1 MINTAFKNTPAT
13 AQKSNSNRKVTYVM
27 RKTRLDTY
35 EEKLTGSPAG
45 PLSPGLPGG
54 PGKPWRNK
62 GEAGRKSDA

>member
-1 MINTAFKNTPAT
+1 
-13 AQKSNSNRKVTYVM
+13 M